1 MTRSETLTDQV
12 RKAIDTSG
20 RSRHSICEEIGLDR
34 AVMSRFM
41 AGKSGLALPTLD
53 KLAEALG
60 LRIVTEKPR
69 KRRRKT

>member
-1 MTRSETLTDQV
+1 VAKRETLTDRV
-12 RKAIDTSG
+12 RRAIDGSG
-20 RSRHSICEEIGLDR
+20 RSRNSICEEIGLDR

-60 LRIVTEKPR
+60 LRIVIDKPR
-69 KRRRKT
+69 KRRRTT